1 MASNTDLRRRFRSK
15 IRFPKIA
22 RSFPVC
28 IRLSRRAKAPCNREI
43 RPQLQ
48 FPGKG
53 DYAVDAETRFSA
65 VTWSNLKMPSHSRL
79 HCHPTETSTPGL
91 RSRPPIWCVLGLLL
105 SLLPVSACG
114 QSADA
119 PDSTE
124 PQPQYIRIR
133 KNERKLAVALETSV
147 AHFKDSAKYPDA
159 EVDLIGAIHLGDAQ
173 YYKDLNALFPKYDV
187 VLFEAVMPEEAVR
200 QGLRPG
206 TGGGR
211 ADVDADVDAES
222 WDDAKIGFAA
232 ISVLQLGMKDVL
244 GMEFQLAAVDYSPHN
259 FVHADMT
266 AEEFEAT
273 MKKRGESFSQMLLSE
288 MGKSMSSQQKV
299 NPLAMNLDI
308 MLSAVS
314 SDRSWAARRIA
325 ASQIVKA
332 GEGTAFAGKDGTST
346 IITERNLKC
355 LDVLQYQLKKHRRI
369 GIFYG
374 AGHYPDMG
382 QRLQKDFGFRLT
394 GEDWVTAWKLRA
406 PEKTAAP
413 AAVKP

>member
-1 MASNTDLRRRFRSK
+1 
-15 IRFPKIA
+15 
-22 RSFPVC
+22 
-28 IRLSRRAKAPCNREI
+28 
-43 RPQLQ
+43 
-48 FPGKG
+48 
-53 DYAVDAETRFSA
+53 
-65 VTWSNLKMPSHSRL
+65 MPSHNRL
-79 HCHPTETSTPGL
+79 HCNPAATCTPSL
-91 RSRPPIWCVLGLLL
+91 RPRTPLWCVLVLLV
-105 SLLPVSACG
+105 SLLPQSAWG
-114 QSADA
+114 QSTTA
-119 PDSTE
+119 PDSAE

-147 AHFKDSAKYPDA
+147 AHFSKSEKYPDA

-200 QGLRPG
+200 LGMRPG
-206 TGGGR
+206 TGGAR
-211 ADVDADVDAES
+211 AADAEPAKDAEPAEDADTES
-222 WDDAKIGFAA
+222 WDDAKIGFTA

-288 MGKSMSSQQKV
+288 MGKSMSNQQKV

-332 GEGTAFAGKDGTST
+332 GEGNAFAGKDGTST

-355 LDVLQYQLKKHRRI
+355 LEVLQYQLKKHRRI

-382 QRLQKDFGFRLT
+382 QRLQKDFGFQLT

-406 PEKTAAP
+406 PEKSATP
-413 AAVKP
+413 ASAKP

>member
-1 MASNTDLRRRFRSK
+1 MLQSQLSSILQSPGAICTMFSYSRSPLAPAVISPRIPRLRLG
-15 IRFPKIA
+15 ICA
-22 RSFPVC
+22 
-28 IRLSRRAKAPCNREI
+28 L
-43 RPQLQ
+43 
-48 FPGKG
+48 
-53 DYAVDAETRFSA
+53 
-65 VTWSNLKMPSHSRL
+65 
-79 HCHPTETSTPGL
+79 
-91 RSRPPIWCVLGLLL
+91 LGLLSCL
-105 SLLPVSACG
+105 LPLPVSA
-114 QSADA
+114 QTADTAA
-119 PDSTE
+119 PAQT
-124 PQPQYIRIR
+124 QPQYIRIR
-133 KNERKLAVALETSV
+133 KNDRKLAVALETSV
-147 AHFKDSAKYPDA
+147 AHFTNSKKYPDA
-159 EVDLIGAIHLGDAQ
+159 EVDLIGAIHLGDAE
-173 YYKDLNALFPKYDV
+173 YYKELNALFPKYDV

-200 QGLRPG
+200 LGLRPG
-206 TGGGR
+206 AGGPR
-211 ADVDADVDAES
+211 AAEADADADTES
-222 WDDAKIGFAA
+222 WDDAKIGFTA

-244 GMEFQLAAVDYSPHN
+244 GMEFQLAAVDYTPVN

-273 MKKRGESFSQMLLSE
+273 MKKRGESFSQMLLAE

-355 LDVLQYQLKKHRRI
+355 LEVLQYQLKKHRRI
-369 GIFYG
+369 AIFYG

-382 QRLQKDFGFRLT
+382 QRLQQDFGFQLT

-413 AAVKP
+413 ASANP

>member
-1 MASNTDLRRRFRSK
+1 MLTVQLS
-15 IRFPKIA
+15 
-22 RSFPVC
+22 SFLQSPGAILVMSSL
-28 IRLSRRAKAPCNREI
+28 RLSPLAPSVI
-43 RPQLQ
+43 SP
-48 FPGKG
+48 
-53 DYAVDAETRFSA
+53 RFLPLRL
-65 VTWSNLKMPSHSRL
+65 VT
-79 HCHPTETSTPGL
+79 CGL
-91 RSRPPIWCVLGLLL
+91 LGLL
-105 SLLPVSACG
+105 SCLLPLPAAA
-114 QSADA
+114 QTADTAA
-119 PDSTE
+119 PAQT
-124 PQPQYIRIR
+124 QPQYIRIR
-133 KNERKLAVALETSV
+133 KNDRKLAVALETSV
-147 AHFKDSAKYPDA
+147 AHFTDSQKYPDA
-159 EVDLIGAIHLGDAQ
+159 EVDLIGAIHLGDAE
-173 YYKDLNALFPKYDV
+173 YYKELNALFPKYDV

-200 QGLRPG
+200 LGLRPG
-206 TGGGR
+206 AAGAR
-211 ADVDADVDAES
+211 AADPDADADADTES

-244 GMEFQLAAVDYSPHN
+244 GMEFQLAAVDYTPVN

-355 LDVLQYQLKKHRRI
+355 LEVLQYQLKKHRRI

-382 QRLQKDFGFRLT
+382 QRLQQDFGFKLT
-394 GEDWVTAWKLRA
+394 SEDWVTAWKLRA

-413 AAVKP
+413 ASVKP

>member
-1 MASNTDLRRRFRSK
+1 MS
-15 IRFPKIA
+15 
-22 RSFPVC
+22 
-28 IRLSRRAKAPCNREI
+28 
-43 RPQLQ
+43 
-48 FPGKG
+48 
-53 DYAVDAETRFSA
+53 
-65 VTWSNLKMPSHSRL
+65 SHNCL
-79 HCHPTETSTPGL
+79 HCDPAESCPPKS
-91 RSRPPIWCVLGLLL
+91 RSRATIWCVLGLLL
-105 SLLPVSACG
+105 SLLPMPAFA
-114 QSADA
+114 QSATA

-124 PQPQYIRIR
+124 PEAQYIRIR
-133 KNERKLAVALETSV
+133 RNDRKLAVALETSV

-200 QGLRPG
+200 LGMRPG

-211 ADVDADVDAES
+211 AAAENKAENEAEADADADADADAES

-273 MKKRGESFSQMLLSE
+273 MKARGESFSQMLLSE
-288 MGKSMSSQQKV
+288 MGKSMSNQQKV

-355 LDVLQYQLKKHRRI
+355 LEVLQYQLKKHRRI

-382 QRLQKDFGFRLT
+382 QRLQRDFGFRLT

-406 PEKTAAP
+406 PEKNATP
-413 AAVKP
+413 ASAKP